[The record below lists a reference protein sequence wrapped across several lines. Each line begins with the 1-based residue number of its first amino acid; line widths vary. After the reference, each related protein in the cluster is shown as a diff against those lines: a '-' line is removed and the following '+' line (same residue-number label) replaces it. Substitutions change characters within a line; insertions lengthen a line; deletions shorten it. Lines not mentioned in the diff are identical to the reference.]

1 MNSIESLV
9 RPNIRALCPYSTARD
24 EYEGKLGIFL
34 DANESPY
41 PTGWNRYP
49 DPHQKALKEQVAAL
63 KGVPAEC
70 IFLGNGSDEAI
81 DLCFRIFCNPG
92 VDNAIAIAPSY
103 GMYAV
108 AADINDVE
116 MRQVP
121 LGTDFSLP
129 AEELLAAADAHTKL
143 LFLCSPN
150 NPSGNA
156 FEPAELEALIRRF
169 PGIVVLDEAYADF
182 SAKGSLRERL
192 PELPNLII
200 FQTLS
205 KAYGLAGLRLG
216 MAFASPYIIRLMSMV
231 KYPYNINQSTQEL
244 VSRALQTPIADRVEE
259 TVAQRARVAAALPA
273 FRCVK
278 RVYPSDANFLLVQV
292 DDADRLYAHL
302 IADGIIVRNRT
313 RVPLCAGCLRITI
326 GLPSENDRLL
336 KSFEAYEKGD
346 IHR

>member
-1 MNSIESLV
+1 MNKIEALV

-24 EYEGKLGIFL
+24 EYQGSLGIFL

-49 DPHQKALKEQVAAL
+49 DPHQKALKAKLAAL
-63 KGVPAEC
+63 KGVRPEC
-70 IFLGNGSDEAI
+70 LFLGNGSDEAI
-81 DLCFRIFCNPG
+81 DLMFRIFCIPG
-92 VDNAIAIAPSY
+92 VDNAVAMEPSY

-108 AADINDVE
+108 AAATNDIA
-116 MRQVP
+116 MRGVP
-121 LGTDFSLP
+121 LGPDFCLS
-129 AEELLAAADAHTKL
+129 AQALLDAADEHSKL

-150 NPSGNA
+150 NPTGNA
-156 FEPAELEALIRRF
+156 FEAAELEALIRRWR
-169 PGIVVLDEAYADF
+169 GIVVLDEAYADF
-182 SAKGSLRERL
+182 SAKGSLRGRL
-192 PELPNLII
+192 AEFPNLVI

-216 MAFASPYIIRLMSMV
+216 MAFADPYIIRLMSMV

-244 VSRALQTPIADRVEE
+244 VSRALDTSIEARIAE
-259 TVAQRARVAAALPA
+259 TVAQRERVAAALPA
-273 FRCVK
+273 FRCVR

-302 IADGIIVRNRT
+302 LADGIIVRNRS

-326 GLPSENDRLL
+326 GLKSENDKLL
-336 KSFEAYEKGD
+336 ESLQAYEKGD

>member
-1 MNSIESLV
+1 MNSIEKLV

-24 EYEGKLGIFL
+24 EYKGTLGIFL

-49 DPHQKALKEQVAAL
+49 DPRQKVLKEQL
-63 KGVPAEC
+63 SRIKGVPAES

-81 DLCFRIFCNPG
+81 DLMFRIFCTPG

-108 AADINDVE
+108 AADINDIR
-116 MRQVP
+116 MRSVP
-121 LGTDFSLP
+121 LGPEFSLP
-129 AEELLAAADAHTKL
+129 AEALLAVADAHSKL

-156 FEPAELEALIRRF
+156 FPAAELEALIRRF

-182 SAKGSLRERL
+182 SAEGSLRGRL
-192 PELPNLII
+192 AEFPNLVI

-231 KYPYNINQSTQEL
+231 KYPYNISQATQEL
-244 VSRALQTPIADRVEE
+244 AARALSEPVDGKIAEI
-259 TVAQRARVAAALPA
+259 VAQRRRIAAALPA
-273 FRCVK
+273 FRCVR

-292 DDADRLYAHL
+292 DDADALYAHL
-302 IADGIIVRNRT
+302 ITDGIIVRNRS
-313 RVPLCAGCLRITI
+313 RVPQCEGCLRITI
-326 GLPSENDRLL
+326 GLPSENDKLL
-336 KSFEAYEKGD
+336 QSMSAYEKGD

>member
-1 MNSIESLV
+1 
-9 RPNIRALCPYSTARD
+9 
-24 EYEGKLGIFL
+24 
-34 DANESPY
+34 
-41 PTGWNRYP
+41 
-49 DPHQKALKEQVAAL
+49 
-63 KGVPAEC
+63 
-70 IFLGNGSDEAI
+70 
-81 DLCFRIFCNPG
+81 
-92 VDNAIAIAPSY
+92 
-103 GMYAV
+103 
-108 AADINDVE
+108 
-116 MRQVP
+116 MRRVP
-121 LGTDFSLP
+121 LGPEFSLP
-129 AEELLAAADAHTKL
+129 AEALLAAADAHTRL

-156 FEPAELEALIRRF
+156 FPTAELESLIRKF

-182 SAKGSLRERL
+182 SAKGSLRSRL
-192 PELPNLII
+192 SELPNLVI

-244 VSRALQTPIADRVEE
+244 VSRALQTPIADRVAE

-292 DDADRLYAHL
+292 DDADTLYAHL
-302 IADGIIVRNRT
+302 LADGIIVRNRS
-313 RVPLCAGCLRITI
+313 RVTGCAGCLRITI
-326 GLPSENDRLL
+326 GLPTENDKLL
-336 KSFEAYEKGD
+336 QSLEAYEKGD

>member
-49 DPHQKALKEQVAAL
+49 DPHQKALKEQISAL
-63 KGVPAEC
+63 KGVP
-70 IFLGNGSDEAI
+70 
-81 DLCFRIFCNPG
+81 
-92 VDNAIAIAPSY
+92 PSY

-108 AADINDVE
+108 AADINDIR

-129 AEELLAAADAHTKL
+129 TEQLLAAADAHTKL

-244 VSRALQTPIADRVEE
+244 VSRALQTPIADRVAE

-292 DDADRLYAHL
+292 DDADTLYTHL
-302 IADGIIVRNRT
+302 LADGIIVRNRS
-313 RVPLCAGCLRITI
+313 RVPGCACCLRITI
-326 GLPSENDRLL
+326 GLPSENDQLL
-336 KSFEAYEKGD
+336 QSLSAYEKGD

>member
-9 RPNIRALCPYSTARD
+9 RPNIRSLCPYSTARD
-24 EYEGKLGIFL
+24 EYKGSLGIFL

-49 DPHQKALKEQVAAL
+49 DPHQKALKEQLAAI
-63 KGVPAEC
+63 KGVPAES

-81 DLCFRIFCNPG
+81 DLMFRIFCNPG

-108 AADINDVE
+108 AADINDIE
-116 MRQVP
+116 MRPVP
-121 LGTDFSLP
+121 LGADFSLP
-129 AEELLAAADAHTKL
+129 TEALLAAADAHTKL

-156 FEPAELEALIRRF
+156 FPTDELEALIRRF

-182 SAKGSLRERL
+182 SAKGSLRGRL
-192 PELPNLII
+192 PQLPNLVI

-244 VSRALQTPIADRVEE
+244 VSRALESPIADKVAEI
-259 TVAQRARVAAALPA
+259 VAQRARVAAALPA
-273 FRCVK
+273 FPFVR

-292 DDADRLYAHL
+292 DDADTLYTHL
-302 IADGIIVRNRT
+302 LTDGIIVRNRS
-313 RVPLCAGCLRITI
+313 RVPGCAGCLRITV
-326 GLPSENDRLL
+326 GLPSENDQLL
-336 KSFEAYEKGD
+336 KSLEAYEKGD